1 MKNEGILK
9 KIINKLF
16 IPIVEI
22 VILLTILTLLF
33 NFKNINKLDNSYFT
47 VAIGFDKSKLD
58 PNRIT
63 VSFQVIK
70 PNAINKYT
78 QDINT
83 SYVISIDETTFEGAV
98 SRAYNYIEGNPDFSH
113 ISAVVFSEEL
123 SKEGIDKYIKS
134 IVTDSSY
141 NSDMTVIVSRGLAKD
156 YLNSISE
163 IKDLD
168 PVAYYSKFNDLYK
181 QTNSP
186 KSTTLMDF
194 LVNIYD
200 STTDPTAIY
209 ADILDDKFKNA
220 IKEEQKN
227 VSIYDDSISI
237 YDNTVSIYDSNVS
250 IYGTKG
256 PDISLSHPEIL
267 GTAVFKNDKLV
278 GHLNLEETAYHL
290 MFSSILKSHYLT
302 IGNENS
308 NVVADINNATN
319 QENIE
324 NNENRT
330 KVYIEQTAKA
340 GITINSSGDKP
351 YISLV
356 IPIKVKI
363 LDNGKDSNIE
373 GNISKLKDRITTA
386 LKNNIKAYL
395 NKVQKVYNC
404 DIDSF
409 GKYFRGS
416 FATTYNFE
424 DYDWLKKYKDAKI
437 DYVFSIDFIDY

>member
-1 MKNEGILK
+1 
-9 KIINKLF
+9 
-16 IPIVEI
+16 
-22 VILLTILTLLF
+22 
-33 NFKNINKLDNSYFT
+33 
-47 VAIGFDKSKLD
+47 
-58 PNRIT
+58 
-63 VSFQVIK
+63 
-70 PNAINKYT
+70 
-78 QDINT
+78 
-83 SYVISIDETTFEGAV
+83 
-98 SRAYNYIEGNPDFSH
+98 
-113 ISAVVFSEEL
+113 
-123 SKEGIDKYIKS
+123 
-134 IVTDSSY
+134 
-141 NSDMTVIVSRGLAKD
+141 
-156 YLNSISE
+156 
-163 IKDLD
+163 
-168 PVAYYSKFNDLYK
+168 
-181 QTNSP
+181 
-186 KSTTLMDF
+186 MDF

-220 IKEEQKN
+220 IKEEQKT

-250 IYGTKG
+250 IYGTEG
-256 PDISLSHPEIL
+256 HDISLSHPEIL

-308 NVVADINNATN
+308 NIVADINNATN
-319 QENIE
+319 QENNE
-324 NNENRT
+324 SDENRT
-330 KVYIEQTAKA
+330 KVYIEQTSKA
-340 GITINSSGDKP
+340 GITINSTGDKP

-363 LDNGKDSNIE
+363 LDNGKDSNIA

-416 FATTYNFE
+416 FATTYNLE